1 MIEVIKVTNY
11 LGETLTLD
19 LRHPERVGLFVFNV
33 EGLGPAKANINISET
48 AMDDGGL
55 VTSTRLDARN
65 IVMTLG
71 FHDSHDVEESRL
83 KTYKYFPIKKR
94 VKLTFISDRRTSE
107 IYGYIETNE
116 PEVFTYQT
124 ATQIS
129 IICPDPYFYALEDN
143 ITLFSGVE
151 SLFEF
156 PLVNESL
163 DENLIEIS
171 SLSLDQERSVI
182 YKGDAE
188 VGMQFHIH
196 AVGPAKNLTIYKK
209 YTREIMAL
217 DHDKLVAL
225 TGAGISNR
233 DTILITTTRS
243 QKGITLLRDGEYFN
257 ILNCLGRDIDWF
269 TLVKGDNVFLYSA
282 DEGEKNLQFRITN
295 KIAYEGV

>member
-48 AMDDGGL
+48 AMDDGGRI
-55 VTSTRLDARN
+55 TSTRLDARN

-107 IYGYIETNE
+107 IYGNVESND
-116 PEVFTYQT
+116 PEVFNYQT

-129 IICPDPYFYALEDN
+129 IICPDPYFYSLSDN
-143 ITLFSGVE
+143 VTVFSGVE

-156 PLVNESL
+156 PLENPSL
-163 DENLIEIS
+163 TENLIEIS
-171 SLSLDQERSVI
+171 ALRLDQEQTVV

-188 VGMQFHIH
+188 VGVHMHIH
-196 AVGPAKNLTIYKK
+196 AIGSVKGLTIHNV
-209 YTREIMAL
+209 YTREQMSIN
-217 DHDKLVAL
+217 HDKLVTL
-225 TGAGISNR
+225 TGSGISNR

-257 ILNCLGRDIDWF
+257 ILNALDRGTDWF
-269 TLVKGDNVFLYSA
+269 KLTKGDNVFVYTA
-282 DEGEKNLQFRITN
+282 DEGDRNLQFRITN